1 MHRCEKAAKKFSRIV
16 SSKRNRLHFVAG
28 SGLCPTVTVHLLDI
42 LFVPHKISQKVLRNG
57 SHPIPHP
64 EPKYLEYFAIYGII
78 AKS

>member
-1 MHRCEKAAKKFSRIV
+1 
-16 SSKRNRLHFVAG
+16 
-28 SGLCPTVTVHLLDI
+28 LCPTVTVHLLDI